1 MVEVRRAVPGDG
13 AGIAAV
19 LAASL
24 PHLVKT
30 ARGADAELRSSTTR
44 LVVLALDGDT
54 AVGFGNVYLPDPADP
69 APRVRV
75 AVQVMPEH
83 RGRGVGQALLTEIER
98 VAIEAGGV
106 SLLAVAEGDDR
117 SQHFAQQRGFVVGRQ
132 MSHSTARL
140 ADAPDP
146 VDPPAGLRLTTY
158 EELAPRPVYDATI
171 AVIGG
176 DPSGLSFVGPYE
188 DWLATGWNH
197 PDQRRDLSIAL
208 LDGDQV
214 VSFVTTTADPE
225 RGVIW
230 SNLTGTVPA
239 YRGRGLA
246 KVVKS
251 HALRRAHLAGLE
263 TASTGNDAAN
273 APMLTVNQWL
283 GYRLAGSVW
292 TVEKTLR

>member
-30 ARGADAELRSSTTR
+30 ARGAEAELRSSGSK
-44 LVVLALDGDT
+44 VVLLAVDDGT
-54 AVGFGNVYLPDPADP
+54 AVGFGNVYLPNEAHTV
-69 APRVRV
+69 PRVRV
-75 AVQVMPEH
+75 AVQVARDQ
-83 RGRGVGQALLTEIER
+83 RGKGVGQALATEIER
-98 VAIEAGGV
+98 LAVEVGAI
-106 SLLAVAEGDDR
+106 SLLVVVEDEEH
-117 SQHFAQQRGFVVGRQ
+117 SQHFARQRGFVLSRQ
-132 MSHSTARL
+132 MSHSTAVL
-140 ADAPDP
+140 ASSPDP
-146 VDPPAGLRLTTY
+146 VDPPAGLRLVTHD
-158 EELAPRPVYDATI
+158 ELEPRQVYDATM

-176 DPSGLSFVGPYE
+176 DPSGLSFVGPYD
-188 DWLATGWNH
+188 DWLVTGWNH
-197 PDQRRDLSIAL
+197 PDLRRDLSIAV
-208 LDGDQV
+208 LDGSQV

-230 SNLTGTVPA
+230 SNLTGTVPT

-251 HALRRAHLAGLE
+251 HALRRAHLAGLK

-273 APMLTVNQWL
+273 EPMLAVNHWL
-283 GYRLAGSVW
+283 GYRLAGSAW
-292 TVEKTLR
+292 TAEKTLR

>member
-30 ARGADAELRSSTTR
+30 ARGAEAELRSSTAR
-44 LVVLALDGDT
+44 LVLLALDDGT
-54 AVGFGNVYLPDPADP
+54 AVGYGNLYLPDPADP

-75 AVQVMPEH
+75 GAQVARDH
-83 RGRGVGQALLTEIER
+83 RGQGVGQALVTELER
-98 VAIEAGGV
+98 LAAEVGGV
-106 SLLAVAEGDDR
+106 SLLAVVEDDGH
-117 SQHFAQQRGFVVGRQ
+117 SPHFAQQRGYVVNRPL
-132 MSHSTARL
+132 SHSSARL

-146 VDPPAGLRLTTY
+146 VDPPEGLRLVTHD
-158 EELAPRPVYDATI
+158 ELEPRQIYDATA
-171 AVIGG
+171 AVVGG
-176 DPSGLSFVGPYE
+176 DPSGLSSVESYD
-188 DWLATGWNH
+188 DWLVMSWNH
-197 PDQRRDLSIAL
+197 PDLRRDLSVAV

-214 VSFVTTTADPE
+214 ASFAVTTADPE

-230 SNLTGTVPA
+230 SALTGTVPA

-273 APMLTVNQWL
+273 EPMLAVNHWL
-283 GYRLAGSVW
+283 GYRLAGSSW
-292 TVEKTLR
+292 TVEKPL